1 MNLTAHN
8 GEQFYLLDWLP
19 NWSRPYRV
27 TLRRP
32 VHVEQSVTAEEIR
45 RGTADTLR
53 VTQEFRCILQ
63 GDAAR
68 DAEEFL
74 STATNEVVAVPFW
87 PALAFA
93 SSSIGPFKSGAY
105 LAISEDFAHSEIF
118 DSTPPDWCY
127 VGGMIVPLLFGRLN
141 GRSCTWDSPNQLS
154 VSVNHVDAGSADRAL
169 TVDRVTWDLGPYHN
183 PINRSRRA
191 LFPLRVNWTM
201 PGQDAALAIET
212 AEIGFGRGREEVV
225 RANPSRE
232 FSVDTVATSRDE
244 AAKLIAFF
252 FDHSSELSFW
262 IPSHTERFTLAS
274 DIQAGRVRINQ
285 TGHGCES
292 GDWLAFSEAGQV
304 VGFNRVA
311 VADDSGI
318 TLGEPCVELRA
329 GDTLIQRLA
338 MVRFRSDRL
347 TIDFENTDLATAQCE
362 FVELEPETDSGSGTT
377 GGVDI
382 GTTMPKVWLYQ
393 FTVGD
398 VVEQWTSHES
408 PVVIGTESF
417 APARINHGDIVSSI
431 NGSRDSV
438 SITVGINESR
448 IVKAAIARAVYGRVK
463 VEVVVADRSGGEARN
478 GRVVFAGEVE
488 SLKANGPTA
497 TLACKPWPG
506 LSEVRIGRFR
516 MQPTCNHI
524 LYSEGCGIVTA
535 ALRYDAILASPGG
548 SGWPFT
554 FGLTGLARHSGSPL
568 TVTENW
574 FAGGWIE
581 VGDDKVQIRASTE
594 PHSGVL
600 NVTLAR
606 DPNPFP
612 NAGSDVT
619 LYPGCDGRWD
629 TCQTK
634 FDNGLNFG
642 GHPHIPVSNPSL
654 VKLSSAANGGK
665 K

>member
-1 MNLTAHN
+1 MNLTTHN
-8 GEQFYLLDWLP
+8 GEQFFLLDWLP

-68 DAEEFL
+68 DAEETI
-74 STATNEVVAVPFW
+74 STLTNEVVAVPFW

-93 SSSIGPFKSGAY
+93 SSSLGPFRSGAY
-105 LAISEDFAHSEIF
+105 LAISEDFLHSEVF
-118 DSTPPDWCY
+118 DATPPDWCY
-127 VGGMIVPLLFGRLN
+127 VGGMVVPLLFGRLN
-141 GRSCTWDSPNQLS
+141 GRAFSWDSPTQLS
-154 VSVNHVDAGSADRAL
+154 VSITHIDAAEADRAL
-169 TVDRVTWDLGPYHN
+169 TVDRVTWDLGPFHN
-183 PINRSRRA
+183 PINSSRRA
-191 LFPLRVNWTM
+191 LFPLRMNWTQ
-201 PGQDAALAIET
+201 PGQNAALSMET

-232 FSVDTVATSRDE
+232 FSVDTVAASRDE
-244 AAKLIAFF
+244 IAQLVAFF

-262 IPSHTERFTLAS
+262 IPSNSERFTLES
-274 DIQAGRVRINQ
+274 NVQTGRVRINQ
-285 TGHGCES
+285 PGHGCES
-292 GDWLAFSEAGQV
+292 GDWLAFSNSGKVE
-304 VGFNRVA
+304 GFGRVA
-311 VADDSGI
+311 VADESGI
-318 TLGEPCVELRA
+318 TLGEPCIELRA
-329 GDTLIQRLA
+329 GETLIQRLA

-347 TIDFENTDLATAQCE
+347 TIDFDTTDLASAQCE
-362 FVELEPETDSGSGTT
+362 FVELEPETDSDSGRT
-377 GGVDI
+377 GGVNI

-408 PVVIGTESF
+408 SVVIGTESF

-438 SITVGINESR
+438 SITIGINESR
-448 IVKAAIARAVYGRVK
+448 IVLAALGRMVYGRVK
-463 VEVVVADRSGGEARN
+463 VEIVVADRSGGEARG

-488 SLKANGPTA
+488 SLKASGATA
-497 TLACKPWPG
+497 TLSCKPWPG

-516 MQPTCNHI
+516 IQPTCNHI
-524 LYSEGCGIVTA
+524 LYSEGCGILTDD
-535 ALRYDAILASPGG
+535 LRYDAVLADPGG
-548 SGWPFT
+548 TGWPFV
-554 FGLTGLARHSGSPL
+554 FGLTGLARHAGSPL
-568 TVTENW
+568 IVTENW
-574 FAGGWIE
+574 FAGGWME
-581 VGDDKVQIRASTE
+581 VGTDKVQIRASAE

-600 NVTLAR
+600 NVTMAR

-612 NAGSDVT
+612 NAGSTVR
-619 LYPGCDGRWD
+619 LYPGCDGRWE
-629 TCQTK
+629 TCRNK
-634 FDNGLNFG
+634 FSNGLNFG
-642 GHPHIPVSNPSL
+642 GHPHIPVANPSL